1 MRLSNPNRKQ
11 KAIVPK
17 NPDEENRIEWN
28 TPNPSKAIIL
38 KDGRVGY
45 IQRKINNQYHVL
57 VPHNTW
63 PFPDHLLCTKKDF
76 KNYNPLEGM
85 EEAPF

>member
-11 KAIVPK
+11 RAIPE
-17 NPDEENRIEWN
+17 NQDEENRIEWN
-28 TPNPSKAIIL
+28 GSNPSKAIVL

-45 IQRKINNQYHVL
+45 IQRKIDNKYHVL
-57 VPHNTW
+57 VPHNAW

-76 KNYNPLEGM
+76 KAFNPLEGI